1 MKKKLTKIIIL
12 SVVLLIVALIL
23 LAFLHKQKSKDISQ
37 FQGLYLHDSI
47 EVFSQINNENK
58 ILMVFFN
65 PECEMCQ
72 SEIKS
77 LDNFEAKDVVL
88 DLISSAHSDSVAKF
102 VKDYHFKNFKSYS
115 VTVDSLSK
123 WSIALDI
130 NYIPTLIYVKNR
142 EIQKRRT
149 GVVKLETIINEKE
162 GN

>member
-1 MKKKLTKIIIL
+1 MHKIQCQKA
-12 SVVLLIVALIL
+12 STGTG
-23 LAFLHKQKSKDISQ
+23 QKS
-37 FQGLYLHDSI
+37 
-47 EVFSQINNENK
+47 
-58 ILMVFFN
+58 
-65 PECEMCQ
+65 
-72 SEIKS
+72 
-77 LDNFEAKDVVL
+77 A
-88 DLISSAHSDSVAKF
+88 
-102 VKDYHFKNFKSYS
+102 FKNFKSYS